1 MLPIEMEI
9 ALDELAIRKLLARLA
24 QAADDRDEAAYT
36 GCLARTVRAD
46 PSEEANSVPADA
58 YARASMARLSRGPTG
73 RNTSSPIRSSTSRPA
88 GIGQVF
94 SSTWSWISPLPTPKA
109 HSTGSRSAADTTSA

>member
-73 RNTSSPIRSSTSRPA
+73 RNTSSPIRSSTS
-88 GIGQVF
+88 
-94 SSTWSWISPLPTPKA
+94 TWSWISPLPTPKA